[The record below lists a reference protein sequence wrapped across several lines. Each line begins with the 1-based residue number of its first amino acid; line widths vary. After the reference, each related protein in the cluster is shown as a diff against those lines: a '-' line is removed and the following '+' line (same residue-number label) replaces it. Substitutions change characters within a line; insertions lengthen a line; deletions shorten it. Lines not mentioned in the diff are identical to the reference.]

1 LKNLTC
7 AVITGQIL
15 QILLTRKMKHQK
27 KGLNQM
33 SDENPNPENVDSGQP
48 NAEPEGITAT
58 EPASDNGQVTDN
70 TGSGTPETEPAQPA
84 TDATGES
91 FYDPAKVPAELQKT
105 YKDMQR
111 AFSNKTQSIAGDK
124 QKIEEYN
131 AFMSNPQETL
141 KRLAYQY
148 GFNVVPNGGE
158 VPNQSTPETNNEPQ
172 TWDDVYKVAESRIMN
187 KVNERL
193 KPLLSNI
200 QKTTAQNIEKELND
214 IDPQWK
220 LYQDEMQ
227 DNIRRHPSL
236 VNDVSKL
243 YQVSVPAEVLTSR
256 ATKNALQK
264 VEDKSKAAR
273 MSGTRGHFKTEPAK
287 EKINSFQD
295 AVNNARSIG
304 RKEGW
309 YK

>member
-1 LKNLTC
+1 
-7 AVITGQIL
+7 
-15 QILLTRKMKHQK
+15 
-27 KGLNQM
+27 M
-33 SDENPNPENVDSGQP
+33 SENPNPESVDSGQP
-48 NAEPEGITAT
+48 NVEPEGTTTT
-58 EPASDNGQVTDN
+58 EPVGDNGHVTGQN
-70 TGSGTPETEPAQPA
+70 TGSGTTNTDPAQPA
-84 TDATGES
+84 TEPTEES
-91 FYDPAKVPAELQKT
+91 FFDPAKVPAELQKA

-111 AFSNKTQSIAGDK
+111 AFSNKTQSIAGNK
-124 QKIEEYN
+124 QKIEEYD

-141 KRLAYQY
+141 KRLASQY
-148 GFNVVPNGGE
+148 GLQVVPNGGE
-158 VPNQSTPETNNEPQ
+158 VPNQNAPETNNEPQ
-172 TWDDVYKVAESRIMN
+172 TWDDVYKETQKRVMTE
-187 KVNERL
+187 VNERL

-200 QKTTAQNIEKELND
+200 QKTTAQNIEKELNA
-214 IDPQWK
+214 IDPQWE

-227 DNIRRHPSL
+227 ENIRKHPSL

-264 VEDKSKAAR
+264 VEDKSKAAK

-287 EKINSFQD
+287 EKVNSFQD
-295 AVNNARSIG
+295 AINSARATG